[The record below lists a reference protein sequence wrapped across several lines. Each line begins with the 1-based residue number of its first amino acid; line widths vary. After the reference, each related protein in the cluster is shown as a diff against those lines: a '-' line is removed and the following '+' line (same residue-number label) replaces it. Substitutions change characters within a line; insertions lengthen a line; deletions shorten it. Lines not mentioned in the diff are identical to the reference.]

1 MPVTIASLAVNPYVV
16 GANQI
21 INDVAATRGEHKMYD
36 SDDARINITWTPD
49 LKNPKVKMF
58 AGVLAATGSA
68 YYLPYNDNK
77 ITSVRLP
84 NPPPGGVDFFLT
96 ANMSGCK
103 LFIDTITGSPDLM
116 VYHANTHMH
125 GSPAH
130 NSPVNFQNPLADT
143 ELNRLH
149 TMAVADYAGLPAP
162 NNLALV
168 NVATLAKPT
177 YYGNGALAET
187 HKANQGRTLTIP
199 GPTIVTP
206 EFVGG
211 CSVFGF
217 FNGGW
222 SFYYQTW
229 GDVGYDRPVSTKL
242 VAKALVTGHWNYV
255 HKARVEGA
263 RHVAAYDTSK
273 VVDHALIY

>member
-1 MPVTIASLAVNPYVV
+1 
-16 GANQI
+16 
-21 INDVAATRGEHKMYD
+21 
-36 SDDARINITWTPD
+36 
-49 LKNPKVKMF
+49 
-58 AGVLAATGSA
+58 
-68 YYLPYNDNK
+68 
-77 ITSVRLP
+77 
-84 NPPPGGVDFFLT
+84 
-96 ANMSGCK
+96 
-103 LFIDTITGSPDLM
+103 
-116 VYHANTHMH
+116 MH

-177 YYGNGALAET
+177 YYGNGALAEVR
-187 HKANQGRTLTIP
+187 KANQGRTLTIP
-199 GPTIVTP
+199 GPTIVTA
-206 EFVGG
+206 EFGGG
-211 CSVFGF
+211 CSVSGF

-229 GDVGYDRPVSTKL
+229 
-242 VAKALVTGHWNYV
+242 
-255 HKARVEGA
+255 
-263 RHVAAYDTSK
+263 AAYDTSK